1 MCMYEFDEQLD
12 KGHGYETRLDKYFS
26 RWYSVHP
33 IEDMAVQR
41 MGIDR
46 RFTGP
51 TGAAYSVEYKT
62 DERAGE
68 TGNVFIETVSVDCD
82 NKLGWAYTSCAQILA
97 YYIPLLQ
104 KIYLAYMT
112 NVKDSVKGWSEV
124 YPIRRIPNRGY
135 YTIGL
140 LVPIHEFERICFRV
154 LETAP

>member
-1 MCMYEFDEQLD
+1 MYEFDEQLD

-26 RWYSVHP
+26 KWYSVHP
-33 IEDMAVQR
+33 IEEQAVQR

-51 TGAAYSVEYKT
+51 TGAVYSVEYKT

-68 TGNVFIETVSVDCD
+68 TGNVFIETVSVDTE

-97 YYIPLLQ
+97 YYIPALQ
-104 KIYLAYMT
+104 TIYLAYMT
-112 NVKDSVKGWSEV
+112 SVKESVRQWNDI

-135 YTIGL
+135 HTIGL
-140 LVPIHEFERICFRV
+140 LVPIPIFEGICFRT
-154 LETAP
+154 LEAQP